1 MRHSLAPLP
10 VTLPVTLLAL
20 LCATP
25 SAGQTTLEQVVVTAT
40 REARD
45 QYELPESVGVIS
57 GDQLAEIMP
66 AHPAEALNRLAGVYV
81 NDLGGEGHMTAIRQP
96 LTTAGVYLFL
106 EDGIPTRPT
115 GFFNHNGLYEIN
127 IAQAAQVE
135 VTKGPGSAL
144 YGSDAIGG
152 IINSLTPAP
161 AGVPEGDVSLEL
173 GSFGWQR
180 LLAAGSGGAGAHARL
195 GGQVNLTRSQ
205 GFRDA
210 ADYERASLTGRW
222 DANAG
227 PWSGRTILTW
237 TQVDQS
243 GVSGLGEDD
252 YRHDPEKNLY
262 HGDVG
267 FRDVRALRLSS
278 QWDYQA
284 GHRGL
289 LSLTPYYRYNTM
301 ELMPSWMISY
311 DPNVSATS
319 FRTLGLLARYRQD
332 QPVWGARWIAGVDV
346 DFTPSEYREDRVSLE
361 RSGEIFVDY
370 SPTGRRNY
378 QFTAQQLSVSP
389 YLHAEWQAAP
399 RWRLTAG
406 LRYDFFRVDYEDELG
421 ADVPERGVFEPIPW
435 PTTHLRPPDQTLEYD
450 QWSPKL
456 GAVFDLHDRNNLY
469 ASYRHAFRVPTAGQL
484 FRAGSNTNSSAL
496 QPVRADSFELGLRG
510 QATARLA
517 YELALYHM
525 TVSDEIVSYID
536 NTTLDR
542 KNANAGETL
551 HRGVELTV
559 DAQLSAAWSTLAGFS
574 YTRQTYEDFSY
585 ICGSLTCNYAGYD
598 VPRAPRTLGNWTLA
612 YAPPALSGLRLE
624 LEWLH
629 VGEYYTDE
637 TNTRAY
643 PGHELFSLRGRYA
656 FGSHWEV
663 FARLQNLTNA
673 THSTYTAN
681 QVGNPELEYRPG
693 PPRAV
698 YAGFKVVL

>member
-1 MRHSLAPLP
+1 MRRPLP
-10 VTLPVTLLAL
+10 PLLAL
-20 LCATP
+20 LYAASSP
-25 SAGQTTLEQVVVTAT
+25 AQTTLEQVVVTAT

-45 QYELPESVGVIS
+45 KYELPESVGVVS
-57 GDQLAEIMP
+57 GEQLADIMP
-66 AHPAEALNRLAGVYV
+66 AHPADALNRLAGVYV

-161 AGVPEGDVSLEL
+161 SGEPGGDLSLEL

-180 LLAAGSGGAGAHARL
+180 LLTAGSAGAGDLSRV
-195 GGQVNLTRSQ
+195 GGQLNFTRNE

-210 ADYERASLTGRW
+210 SDYERASLTGRW
-222 DANAG
+222 DLDAG
-227 PWSGRTILTW
+227 DSWSARTILTY
-237 TQVDQS
+237 TRVDQS
-243 GVSGLGEDD
+243 GVSGLDEDD

-278 QWDYQA
+278 QWDYQPDA
-284 GHRGL
+284 WRL
-289 LSLTPYYRYNTM
+289 LSVTPYYRYNSM

-311 DPNVSATS
+311 DPNVSSTGFQTA
-319 FRTLGLLARYRQD
+319 GLLARYRQH
-332 QPVWGARWIAGVDV
+332 QPDWRASWIAGVDL

-361 RSGEIFVDY
+361 RSGEIYVGY
-370 SPTGRRNY
+370 APTGRRNY
-378 QFTAQQLSVSP
+378 QFTAWQLSVSP
-389 YLHAEWQAAP
+389 YLHAEWQATP
-399 RWRLTAG
+399 RWQLSAG
-406 LRYDFFRVDYEDELG
+406 LRYDFFHVDYDDELS
-421 ADVPERGVFEPIPW
+421 ADVPESGVFEPIPW
-435 PTTHLRPPDQTLEYD
+435 PTTHLRPADQAREYD

-456 GAVFDLHDRNNLY
+456 GAVFKLDDANSLY
-469 ASYRHAFRVPTAGQL
+469 GNYRHAFRVPTAGQL
-484 FRAGSNTNSSAL
+484 FRAGSNTNSSDL
-496 QPVRADSFELGLRG
+496 QPVKADSFELGLRG
-510 QATARLA
+510 QAAARLA

-525 TVSDEIVSYID
+525 TVTDDIVTYVD

-551 HRGVELTV
+551 HRGVELTL
-559 DAQLSAAWSTLAGFS
+559 DAQLAAAWSTVLAIS

-585 ICGSLTCNYAGYD
+585 ICGGGNCNYAGSD

-612 YAPPALSGLRLE
+612 YAPPAVIGLRLE
-624 LEWLH
+624 LEWQHL
-629 VGEYYTDE
+629 GEYYTDE
-637 TNTRAY
+637 TNTRTY
-643 PGHELFSLRGRYA
+643 PGHELFNLRGRYA
-656 FGSHWEV
+656 FGQHWEV
-663 FARLQNLTNA
+663 FARLQNLTDA
-673 THSTYTAN
+673 SCSTYTSN
-681 QVGNPELEYRPG
+681 RVGDPELEYRPG
-693 PPRAV
+693 LPRSV
-698 YAGFKVVL
+698 YAGFKVAL